1 VSQILEGAG
10 TGRHHVLVIFSD
22 MQQETREFRL
32 GSAGQCGGSERVQKV
47 RDKKL
52 EVGEAWNL
60 YPAVL
65 QVNGSVATRFVCAGK
80 SKHTRKDFI
89 YIEWWQDGRK

>member
-1 VSQILEGAG
+1 
-10 TGRHHVLVIFSD
+10 

-65 QVNGSVATRFVCAGK
+65 QVNGKRRDKVRARGK
-80 SKHTRKDFI
+80 VETHPEGFY